1 MRKMI
6 FRGYRNRITDEM
18 VYAYEIAEERDMD
31 LLAALLDV
39 AGILTQHYHDETDT
53 PILEV
58 LTRYGWA
65 KGKIGDFVVFNPHEG
80 IFFVSGRGYFINAYE
95 PRGHLAVNIA
105 PVPAGD
111 GWTLRVKFIRRSSD
125 ETVQV

>member
-1 MRKMI
+1 MI
-6 FRGYRNRITDEM
+6 FRGYRNRITGET

-39 AGILTQHYHDETDT
+39 AGILTQHYH
-53 PILEV
+53 
-58 LTRYGWA
+58 
-65 KGKIGDFVVFNPHEG
+65 
-80 IFFVSGRGYFINAYE
+80 FVSGRGYFINAYE

-111 GWTLRVKFIRRSSD
+111 GWTLRVKFIRRGN